1 MCDQYGSL
9 LIFDEVKT
17 GFRHALGGYQSIC
30 GVQPDL
36 SVFGKAVANGYPLG
50 VVGGKREYMEY
61 FNHPQPEK
69 KVLIAG
75 TYSAHPV
82 PTAAA
87 IATLKKLKAQ
97 ESEIYGHLEHLGQ
110 MMEAGLKEVLSKRD
124 SPAIVARQGSAFVV
138 YFMDKTPTNWLQIA
152 QSHDMDLDKKYR
164 TLLIERGYFPFS
176 TSHQTGEHLLRPH
189 GGRHR
194 THHRDY
200 RAGFGEIIEVRTDA
214 VGS

>member
-1 MCDQYGSL
+1 MWSNRTPDTWKGLRRLCDQYSSL

-97 ESEIYGHLEHLGQ
+97 ETRDLWSSGTSRSDDG
-110 MMEAGLKEVLSKRD
+110 GWLKGAAVHERF
-124 SPAIVARQGSAFVV
+124 PFATIARQGSAFVV
-138 YFMDKTPTNWLQIA
+138 YFMDKMPTNWLQIA
-152 QSHDMDLDKKYR
+152 ESHDMDLDKKYR
-164 TLLIERGYFPFS
+164 TLLIEER
-176 TSHQTGEHLLRPH
+176 
-189 GGRHR
+189 
-194 THHRDY
+194 
-200 RAGFGEIIEVRTDA
+200 
-214 VGS
+214 